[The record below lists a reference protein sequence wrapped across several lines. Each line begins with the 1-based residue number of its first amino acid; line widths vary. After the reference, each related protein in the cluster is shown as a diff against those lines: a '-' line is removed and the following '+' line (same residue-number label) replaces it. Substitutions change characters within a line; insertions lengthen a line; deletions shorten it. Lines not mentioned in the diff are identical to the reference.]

1 MTWALG
7 FLFGLAVGSIP
18 FGVIIGRCRGVD
30 IRAAGSH
37 NIGATNVGRLL
48 GFRYF
53 LLCFFL
59 DMLKGL
65 VPTLSI
71 GYVAGTLGRFELP
84 PAHAFGLLAVM
95 IAPVLGHMFSP
106 FVGFRGGKGVATG
119 VGALLGIY
127 PIMTLPAVGG
137 ILVFALVLALWRYVS
152 AGSCVAAAT
161 IPIWVYLEFKSAEN
175 IKGRDEQLLVSDW
188 LTAGGPFLLASA
200 ALACLVIWKHR
211 ANLGRLLRG
220 TEPRVGRRNAG
231 ASRPTPAAQTD

>member
-1 MTWALG
+1 MIWALG
-7 FLFGLAVGSIP
+7 FLFGLTVGSIP

-30 IRAAGSH
+30 IRAAGSR

-48 GFRYF
+48 GFRFF

-65 VPTLSI
+65 VPTLTV
-71 GYVAGTLGRFELP
+71 GYLAGTLGRFDLP
-84 PAHAFGLLAVM
+84 TPHACGLLTVM

-137 ILVFALVLALWRYVS
+137 LLVFLLVLALWRYVS

-161 IPIWVYLEFKSAEN
+161 IPIWVYLEFKTAEN
-175 IKGRDEQLLVSDW
+175 VTDANQQPLVSDW
-188 LTAGGPFLLASA
+188 VTAGGPFLLVSV

-220 TEPRVGRRNAG
+220 TEPKVGRRNPG
-231 ASRPTPAAQTD
+231 APPSPAPAQAE

>member
-1 MTWALG
+1 MIWALG

-18 FGVIIGRCRGVD
+18 FGVIIGKCRGVD
-30 IRAAGSH
+30 IRAAGSR

-65 VPTLSI
+65 VPTLTA
-71 GYVAGTLGRFELP
+71 GYLADTLGRFELP

-95 IAPVLGHMFSP
+95 IAPVLGHVFSP
-106 FVGFRGGKGVATG
+106 FVNFRGGKGVATG

-127 PIMTLPAVGG
+127 PIMTIPAVGG
-137 ILVFALVLALWRYVS
+137 LLVFLLVLALWRYVS

-161 IPIWVYLEFKSAEN
+161 IPIWVYIEFKTAEN
-175 IKGRDEQLLVSDW
+175 VKDASQQPLVNDW
-188 LTAGGPFLLASA
+188 VTAGGPFLLAA
-200 ALACLVIWKHR
+200 VALAGLVIWKHR

-220 TEPRVGRRNAG
+220 TEPKVRRRNPG
-231 ASRPTPAAQTD
+231 ASTLPQPAQPE

>member
-1 MTWALG
+1 MIWALG
-7 FLFGLAVGSIP
+7 FLFGIAVGSIP
-18 FGVIIGRCRGVD
+18 FGVIIGKCRGVD
-30 IRAAGSH
+30 IRAAGSR

-48 GFRYF
+48 GFRF
-53 LLCFFL
+53 FMLCFVL

-65 VPTLSI
+65 VPTLTI
-71 GYVAGTLGRFELP
+71 GYLAGTLGRFELP

-119 VGALLGIY
+119 VGALLGIF
-127 PIMTLPAVGG
+127 PIMTIPAVGG
-137 ILVFALVLALWRYVS
+137 LLVFMLVLALWRYVS

-161 IPIWVYLEFKSAEN
+161 IPIWVYLEFKTAETVKDAN
-175 IKGRDEQLLVSDW
+175 QQPLVSDW
-188 LTAGGPFLLASA
+188 VTAGGPFLVASI

-220 TEPRVGRRNAG
+220 TEPRVGRRNPG
-231 ASRPTPAAQTD
+231 APPTPDSAQPE